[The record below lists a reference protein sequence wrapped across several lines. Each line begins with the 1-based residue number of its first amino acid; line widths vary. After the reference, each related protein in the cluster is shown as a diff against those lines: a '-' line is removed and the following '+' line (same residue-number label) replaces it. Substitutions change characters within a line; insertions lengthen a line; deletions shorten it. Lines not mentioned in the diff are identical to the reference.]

1 MQKQP
6 EAGARN
12 WYRVQAKKGK
22 NAEAFIYDEIGLG
35 YYGGGIAAADFIKDL
50 KALNLETGDTLTT
63 RINSPGGN
71 VFEGVAIHNY
81 LRTLKAKV
89 VVVIDG
95 VAASIASV
103 IAMAGDRIEMPE
115 NSMMMIHNPMMLAIG
130 NAAQMRKVAEDLDN
144 IRDSMASSYLRKA
157 GDKLDRKKLYAMLDD
172 ETWLTASDAVKY
184 GLADEVAE
192 PVRAAALAQFDL
204 EKYGFK
210 VPQSIAAAKEDRAN
224 DMQRRREKLRLL
236 KT

>member
-1 MQKQP
+1 MHKLP
-6 EAGARN
+6 EAGARS
-12 WYRVQAKKGK
+12 WYRVQAKQGK
-22 NAEAFIYDEIGLG
+22 NAEVFIYDEIGVG
-35 YYGGGIAAADFIKDL
+35 YFGGGIAAVDFIKEL
-50 KALNLETGDTLTT
+50 KALKLEAGDTLTA

-81 LRTLKAKV
+81 LRTIKAKV

-115 NSMMMIHNPMMLAIG
+115 NSMMFIHNPMMLAIG
-130 NAAQMRKVAEDLDN
+130 NAASMRKAAEDLDN
-144 IRDSMASSYLRKA
+144 IRDSMASSYLRRA
-157 GDKLDRKKLYAMLDD
+157 GDKLNREFLYAMLDA
-172 ETWLTASDAVKY
+172 ETWLTAADAVTH
-184 GLADEVAE
+184 GLADEVSE

-204 EKYGFK
+204 AKYGFK
-210 VPQSIAAAKEDRAN
+210 VPQEIVAAKEDHAK
-224 DMQRRREKLRLL
+224 DTQRRREQLRLL